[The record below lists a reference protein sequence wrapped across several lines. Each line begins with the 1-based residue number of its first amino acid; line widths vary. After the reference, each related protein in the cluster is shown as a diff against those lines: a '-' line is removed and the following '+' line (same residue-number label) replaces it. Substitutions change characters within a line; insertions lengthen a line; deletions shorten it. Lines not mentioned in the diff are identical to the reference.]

1 MIDELRVETTGRRQR
16 NFLSHVER
24 TRHSIEQREHRIVR
38 ADDPEVAKALGLK
51 PFELVFKLQ
60 QVVLRRGELQAKGGD
75 EAGLERLE
83 DPRFGTSPDQ
93 LRELMAETPP
103 AVQKVLEL
111 REDGYSF
118 EEVAGIFGVAV
129 SVIQRTLETFKL
141 GVSHGVVLH
150 AQRPRDPLRL
160 SFQVLTR
167 EICKTGKEVQSWDD
181 VYSYIDGLDFFT
193 SLKSSSETWAVELK
207 RRWFA
212 CDGSLRY
219 ALLPEKTQRIVADSI
234 RQQIS
239 NIDTLPPHPL
249 FKELFGAGST
259 RLTPDEV
266 ARCCIYYRILPAD
279 RPRYHPVRFLEGSR
293 FRPTR
298 YFNPMVVS
306 QQQLEANAVSLMQ
319 EAYPFPT
326 AIHPALLETR
336 ELLSLLAL
344 ESPAALRRWGE
355 KRGVWSRKQ
364 TKS

>member
-1 MIDELRVETTGRRQR
+1 LVVKQ
-16 NFLSHVER
+16 
-24 TRHSIEQREHRIVR
+24 QQIVI
-38 ADDPEVAKALGLK
+38 
-51 PFELVFKLQ
+51 
-60 QVVLRRGELQAKGGD
+60 RRGELQPKGGD

-83 DPRFGTSPDQ
+83 DPRLGTSADQ
-93 LRELMAETPP
+93 LRELMAEAPP

-111 REDGYSF
+111 REAGYSF

-193 SLKSSSETWAVELK
+193 SLKSSSETWTVEFK

-212 CDGSLRY
+212 SDGSLRY

-239 NIDTLPPHPL
+239 DIDNLPSHLL
-249 FKELFGAGST
+249 FDDLFGEGT
-259 RLTPDEV
+259 PQLTPHGV
-266 ARCCIYYRILPAD
+266 AQRCIYYRILPAD
-279 RPRYHPVRFLEGSR
+279 RPRYHPVQFIEGGG

-298 YFNPMVVS
+298 FLNPTVVS
-306 QQQLEANAVSLMQ
+306 QQQLEANVVSLMQ

-336 ELLSLLAL
+336 ALLSLLAL
-344 ESPAALRRWGE
+344 ESPAALRLWGE